1 MSQSSSASR
10 KALYIGGLD
19 PAVTESTLRAAF
31 IPFGPIQSIDMPM
44 DYAAG
49 THKGYAFLE
58 YVDAEDAS
66 EATYNMDGAELFG
79 KTLVVNV
86 AQADKL
92 AGNLTSAKQAVW
104 STDEWYREHA
114 AGGNDDKDKD
124 EEPEKRKDI
133 DAETMIQKKSL
144 VHG

>member
-1 MSQSSSASR
+1 MSQASSTSR

-19 PAVTESTLRAAF
+19 AAVTESTLRAAF

-58 YVDAEDAS
+58 YVDGEDAA
-66 EATYNMDGAELFG
+66 EAIYNMDGAELFG

-86 AQADKL
+86 AQADRLL
-92 AGNLTSAKQAVW
+92 AGNNDLTSAKQAVW

-114 AGGNDDKDKD
+114 AGGDDGKN
-124 EEPEKRKDI
+124 EEQENGKEKKI
-133 DAETMIQKKSL
+133 LA
-144 VHG
+144 